1 MLIKA
6 GWNFDADGRKGSI
19 FGMPAGVSLMPPLA
33 AGEALAIELNNISVA
48 AMTVADDTGG
58 LGTVLRIRVGA
69 KP

>member
-48 AMTVADDTGG
+48 AMTVAD
-58 LGTVLRIRVGA
+58 LYRRLWEPFSAIESV
-69 KP
+69 